1 MIKLK
6 DILLENV
13 ARYYVDAVLVTDR
26 STNFTD
32 IVDGIRGV
40 RKITTVNVNT
50 SEDLEEKNKNRTD
63 GKEVHTITIK
73 FLGGLEPTQDLK
85 FFKTTMLQ
93 SKKGDENKR
102 IDGLKHI
109 IFKEKSL
116 TRA

>member
-6 DILLENV
+6 DILLEDV
-13 ARYYVDAVLVTDR
+13 SRYYVDAVLVTEKGV
-26 STNFTD
+26 NFTD

-50 SEDLEEKNKNRTD
+50 SDELEAKNKRRSD
-63 GKEVHTITIK
+63 GKEVHTVTIK
-73 FLGGLEPTQDLK
+73 FLGGLEPEQDLK

-93 SKKGDENKR
+93 TKKGDENKR
-102 IDGLKHI
+102 IEGLKHI
-109 IFKEKSL
+109 IFKPESI